1 MEHVSLIIIA
11 MDEELNALLDALDFY
26 EIIDDDICKR
36 YLYKKNN
43 INYLITLGKIGK
55 VSTAFLIGKI
65 SSYYNIDRIIN
76 IGTSGALQCSLN
88 IGDVVIASNIIYS
101 DVDVTGFNYKLGQVP
116 SMPYMYTPDE
126 EYISSKVDNLNN
138 LSFSIHRGLISSSD
152 SFVTKNNY
160 DKLPEFIKE
169 NALCA
174 EMESGSV
181 AQCATIINVPFIIIR
196 SISDYVLS
204 NNNSK
209 QMDIN
214 MDQVCKNCA
223 EVLIRML

>member
-11 MDEELNALLDALDFY
+11 MDEELNALLEALDSY

-55 VSTAFLIGKI
+55 VSTAYFIGKI
-65 SSYYNIDRIIN
+65 SSYYKIDRIIN
-76 IGTSGALQCSLN
+76 IGTSGALQSSLN
-88 IGDVVIASNIIYS
+88 IGDVVIASNIIYN

-116 SMPYMYTPDE
+116 SMPYMYAPDE
-126 EYISSKVDNLNN
+126 KYISSKITNLND
-138 LSFSIHRGLISSSD
+138 LSFSIHRGLIASGD
-152 SFVTKNNY
+152 SFITKDNY

-169 NALCA
+169 NALCS

-181 AQCATIINVPFIIIR
+181 AQCARIINIPFIIIR

-214 MDQVCKNCA
+214 IEQVCKNCA